1 MTYHYHA
8 LFREFLIEELARRMP
23 PEERRAATARA
34 GHLVAA
40 RGQQSEALALF
51 RDAGEWEAMR
61 TLVHAHALE
70 WARQGRAQALSDWI
84 EALPPEMRE
93 SDPWLTYWFGR
104 AWIFV
109 RAAARPTADRARV
122 RGFSDEPATC
132 AARRSR

>member
-1 MTYHYHA
+1 
-8 LFREFLIEELARRMP
+8 MP

-84 EALPPEMRE
+84 EALPSAMRE
-93 SDPWLTYWFGR
+93 SDPWLIYWFGR
-104 AWIFV
+104 AWAFV
-109 RAAARPTADRARV
+109 EPQQGPSRHRAFV
-122 RGFSDEPATC
+122 
-132 AARRSR
+132 